1 LNFDRPDRATRPTR
15 ATPQEIRLALRTV
28 TTVTIVVALV
38 AISVALAK
46 QADGD
51 LVVVAGLNVRQLS
64 VIVCGIVGFGL
75 GTLVLSVT
83 NQVAIAREQT
93 AGIVMAVV
101 VFVVVMGMCALAVVL
116 LLAGS
121 LASTTSYFR
130 LGDSSGDDRLMVA
143 VQTWNGNQLSLYS
156 GDGVEFESV
165 PVEMPPTSAD
175 FNPFASG
182 DYTLSKRNGALELR
196 YPVTPGGQHT
206 VVTIPR

>member
-1 LNFDRPDRATRPTR
+1 
-15 ATPQEIRLALRTV
+15 
-28 TTVTIVVALV
+28 
-38 AISVALAK
+38 
-46 QADGD
+46 
-51 LVVVAGLNVRQLS
+51 
-64 VIVCGIVGFGL
+64 
-75 GTLVLSVT
+75 
-83 NQVAIAREQT
+83 
-93 AGIVMAVV
+93 
-101 VFVVVMGMCALAVVL
+101 VMGMCALAVVL

-143 VQTWNGNQLSLYS
+143 VRTWNGNQLSLYS